1 VPPLPPR
8 WLRRALIAPAIVV
21 LGVLVALFTP
31 ILLFVAAGISY
42 KLPGKWRPLRL
53 LGLAF
58 VYLALQ
64 VVGLTAAFGL
74 WVASG
79 FGWRLRSPWFTSAH
93 YRLLRGLLSVLWG
106 AAKRL
111 VNTRVVTDGPRV
123 PAYDDDPE
131 TIERPL
137 IVMSR
142 HAGPGDSFLLIHEVL
157 SWAGR
162 RPRIVLKSD
171 MQWDPL
177 IDVLLNRLPCDF
189 IDNVPGAGERTLERI
204 GALAG
209 SMDVPDAFVIF
220 PEGGNFTEGRRIRA
234 IDRLRSSGLDD
245 AARRAERLRY
255 TLPPRPAGVAA
266 ALAACPEADVL
277 VVAHTGL
284 DDLTT
289 PLDLWRSI
297 PMDKTLQMSWQVF
310 HPGTV
315 PSDPDALV
323 EWLNETWAAMDDW
336 IDRHRNGSA
345 A

>member
-8 WLRRALIAPAIVV
+8 WLRRLLIAPAIVT

-31 ILLFVAAGISY
+31 ALLFVAAGISY

-64 VVGLTAAFGL
+64 VVGLAAAFGL

-79 FGWRLRSPWFTSAH
+79 FGWRLRSPAFTTAH
-93 YRLLRGLLSVLWG
+93 YGLLRGLLAVLWG

-111 VNTRVVTDGPRV
+111 VNTHVVTDGPRV
-123 PAYDDDPE
+123 PAYDDDPD

-162 RPRIVLKSD
+162 RPRIVLKAD

-189 IDNVPGAGERTLERI
+189 IDNAPGSGERTLRRI
-204 GALAG
+204 GELAG

-220 PEGGNFTEGRRIRA
+220 PEGGNFTEGRRVRA

-245 AARRAERLRY
+245 AALRAERLRY
-255 TLPPRPAGVAA
+255 TLPPRPSGVAA
-266 ALAACPEADVL
+266 ALAARPEADVV

-289 PLDLWRSI
+289 PLELWRSI
-297 PMDKTLQMSWQVF
+297 PMDKTLRMSWQVF

-315 PSDPDALV
+315 PSDPEALV

-336 IDRHRNGSA
+336 IDRHRNGFA